1 MQRQV
6 HLKEVKR
13 LIHESNNVVTD
24 ERKMCLKI
32 KDANSVFNNLF
43 HFGLTVKSSIFI
55 RKCDERLIGSGFSFN
70 VVIKSNWRKQPTFR
84 EDTPGFPAQ

>member
-55 RKCDERLIGSGFSFN
+55 SFI
-70 VVIKSNWRKQPTFR
+70 V
-84 EDTPGFPAQ
+84 

>member
-43 HFGLTVKSSIFI
+43 HFGLALFLLVLLF
-55 RKCDERLIGSGFSFN
+55 DLYAIGHR
-70 VVIKSNWRKQPTFR
+70 VPL
-84 EDTPGFPAQ
+84 